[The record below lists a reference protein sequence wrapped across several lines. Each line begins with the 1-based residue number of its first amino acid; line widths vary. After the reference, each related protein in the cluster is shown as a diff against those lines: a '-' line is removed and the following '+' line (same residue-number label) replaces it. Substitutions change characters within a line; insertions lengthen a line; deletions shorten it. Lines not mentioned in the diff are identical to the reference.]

1 MSKLHLEVITPQ
13 RIVLE
18 ADVDAVVVPAVEGEI
33 TVLPDHI
40 PLFTRI
46 LPGEI
51 KYIDGKSE
59 HFMAVQEGFLEVQGG
74 GVKILTNFAVR
85 SEEVE
90 VAKAEAA
97 KKRAEEM
104 LREKKGQADM
114 AIAEGEL
121 RKAILQ
127 LKVARR
133 RPGRP
138 S

>member
-1 MSKLHLEVITPQ
+1 MSKLHLEVITPE
-13 RIVLE
+13 RIVLT

-33 TVLPDHI
+33 TVLPQHI

-46 LPGEI
+46 TPGEI
-51 KYIDGKSE
+51 KYIEGKSE
-59 HFMAVQEGFLEVQGG
+59 RFLAVQEGFLEVLGE